1 MSEPTTPGVVARVA
15 AALAE
20 PDPERALLLALNE
33 FGFVADPSIA
43 DPRTHVLVSER
54 GRSLA
59 IPAAALP
66 TDTSTR
72 DTIVQLLRLGIVRAD
87 DAEQA
92 RRLRDTERRELEE
105 QMQRAATPVPA
116 APASAAAP
124 AQRSVLVVDDEL
136 PVRTLLRRALERRG
150 FAVREAADGRSAL
163 AAMEAGSADVIVLDM
178 TMPDLDGAEV
188 VRRLRASGCTTPIV
202 LSSGYMDAALE
213 SRLDPNSFQG
223 FLVKPFTITELS
235 ALIERVLQTHG
246 T

>member
-1 MSEPTTPGVVARVA
+1 MSEPTTPGVVARVE

-20 PDPERALLLALNE
+20 PDPERALQLALSE
-33 FGFVADPSIA
+33 FGIVTDPGSA

-54 GRSLA
+54 GRALA

-66 TDTSTR
+66 TDASTR
-72 DTIVQLLRLGIVRAD
+72 DTIVQLLRLGIARAD
-87 DAEQA
+87 DADQA
-92 RRLRDTERRELEE
+92 RRSRERPDVP
-105 QMQRAATPVPA
+105 PVAPA
-116 APASAAAP
+116 APTSVPAP

-150 FAVREAADGRSAL
+150 FLVREAADGRSAL
-163 AAMEAGSADVIVLDM
+163 AAVEAASADVIVLDM

-213 SRLDPNSFQG
+213 SRLDPDSFQG

-235 ALIERVLQTHG
+235 ALLERVLQQHAG
-246 T
+246 